1 MRGPHMVWMQL
12 AVRALV
18 SGGLIVAASEVAKK
32 NELLGALIIS
42 VPLISI
48 MAIIWLYNDTSDVE
62 QVADFTTGI
71 LYLVIPSLTLFLS
84 LPVLLRRGMEFWPAL
99 GLACLLTIGAYYL
112 GLQLVE
118 RYANIA

>member
-1 MRGPHMVWMQL
+1 MRGPHMAWMQL
-12 AVRALV
+12 VVRALV

-42 VPLISI
+42 VPLVSI

-84 LPVLLRRGMEFWPAL
+84 FPVLLRRGMEFWPAL
-99 GLACLLTIGAYYL
+99 GLACLFTIGAYYI
-112 GLQLVE
+112 GLQLAS
-118 RYANIA
+118 RYSNIT

>member
-84 LPVLLRRGMEFWPAL
+84 FPVLLRRGMEFWPAL
-99 GLACLLTIGAYYL
+99 GLACLFTIGAYYV

>member
-1 MRGPHMVWMQL
+1 MCGPHMAWMQL
-12 AVRALV
+12 VVRALV

-42 VPLISI
+42 VPLVSI

-84 LPVLLRRGMEFWPAL
+84 FPVLLRRGMEFWPAL
-99 GLACLLTIGAYYL
+99 GLAGLFTIGAYYV
-112 GLQLVE
+112 GLQLAS
-118 RYANIA
+118 RYSNIT

>member
-1 MRGPHMVWMQL
+1 MCGPHMAWMQL
-12 AVRALV
+12 VVRALV

-42 VPLISI
+42 VPLVSI

-84 LPVLLRRGMEFWPAL
+84 FPVLLRRGMEFWPAL
-99 GLACLLTIGAYYL
+99 GLACLFTIGAYYI
-112 GLQLVE
+112 GLQLAS
-118 RYANIA
+118 RYSNIT

>member
-84 LPVLLRRGMEFWPAL
+84 LLILLRRGMEFWPAL

>member
-1 MRGPHMVWMQL
+1 MRGPHMAWMQL
-12 AVRALV
+12 AIRALI

-71 LYLVIPSLTLFLS
+71 LYLVIPSLTLFIS

-99 GLACLLTIGAYYL
+99 GLACLFTIGAYYL

>member
-1 MRGPHMVWMQL
+1 MQL

-84 LPVLLRRGMEFWPAL
+84 FPVLLRRGMEFWPAL
-99 GLACLLTIGAYYL
+99 GLACLFTIGAYYV

>member
-84 LPVLLRRGMEFWPAL
+84 FPVLLRRGMEFWPAL
-99 GLACLLTIGAYYL
+99 GLACLFTIGAYYL

>member
-1 MRGPHMVWMQL
+1 MAWMQL
-12 AVRALV
+12 VVRALV

-42 VPLISI
+42 VPLVSI

-84 LPVLLRRGMEFWPAL
+84 FPVLLRRGMEFWPAL
-99 GLACLLTIGAYYL
+99 GLACLFTIGAYYV
-112 GLQLVE
+112 GLQLAS
-118 RYANIA
+118 RYSNIT

>member
-71 LYLVIPSLTLFLS
+71 FYLVIPSLTLFLS
-84 LPVLLRRGMEFWPAL
+84 FPVLLRRGMEFWPAL

>member
-1 MRGPHMVWMQL
+1 MRGPHMAWMQL
-12 AVRALV
+12 AIRALI

-71 LYLVIPSLTLFLS
+71 LYLVIPSLTLFIS

-118 RYANIA
+118 RYAKIA

>member
-1 MRGPHMVWMQL
+1 MRGPHMAWMQL